1 MTDENSLIYLDKKEV
16 LVLFGTTG
24 SGKSTLANALIQGV
38 DKILQ
43 KHDGNYYVEKN
54 IEFAGEKIFQIGH

>member
-24 SGKSTLANALIQGV
+24 SGKSTLANALI
-38 DKILQ
+38 
-43 KHDGNYYVEKN
+43 
-54 IEFAGEKIFQIGH
+54 